1 MSQNLYT
8 LPTTLK
14 KKKKKVLKEGKNRRQ
29 NNYDNMKLGRLGSE
43 SWAERTTNIRE

>member
-1 MSQNLYT
+1 MSQTLYT

-14 KKKKKVLKEGKNRRQ
+14 KKKKQVLKEGKNRRH

-43 SWAERTTNIRE
+43 SWAEKTTNIRE